1 VIDPAY
7 GNLPGVEYVDIAYD
21 KYEGKGDDKRRVGE
35 CLCRYAQTE
44 GKAVL
49 PRILQR
55 LLGARKA
62 TRKRMEHVRLENGD
76 VGALDTRTRAF
87 IPADDGDPRVLEPDA
102 VAAAVAAYD
111 GFQRAVLDG
120 LQVAYKVTANSL
132 YGQMGARTSALYLKH
147 VAACTTAVGRA
158 MITKA
163 KGFIESQCDGRVIY
177 GDTDSIFI
185 EFKTAPGLSDRDAL
199 ASAIR
204 QGQAASN
211 GIKPLLKA
219 PHNLECVS
227 GLVWSGLVWSGLVW
241 SGLVWSGL
249 VWSGLVWSGRFYN
262 DDGRVRRYEKTMFP
276 LLLLSKKRYVGLL
289 YENDP
294 DAKPKQKSMGIALK
308 RRDYAPIVKTIYGG
322 IIDIILHR
330 RDIPAAV
337 AFLQQKLRELADGKV
352 DLEELVISKTL
363 RSYYKLPHQ
372 IAHWVLSRR
381 MFERD
386 PGSAPQ
392 TNDRVP
398 YVFVECNKKN
408 ALMGDRI
415 EHVDHVRRH
424 GLRVDTKTYIENQIM
439 APCTQLL
446 AISMEK
452 LPGFKYSAL
461 TDPAVAMGPLVAAKN
476 GNVRK
481 ARVRLDT
488 LREREVERIIF
499 APVLAM
505 PAFRQRDNRVSGQ
518 NEITKF
524 FVSKIDDD

>member
-1 VIDPAY
+1 
-7 GNLPGVEYVDIAYD
+7 
-21 KYEGKGDDKRRVGE
+21 
-35 CLCRYAQTE
+35 
-44 GKAVL
+44 
-49 PRILQR
+49 
-55 LLGARKA
+55 
-62 TRKRMEHVRLENGD
+62 
-76 VGALDTRTRAF
+76 
-87 IPADDGDPRVLEPDA
+87 
-102 VAAAVAAYD
+102 
-111 GFQRAVLDG
+111 
-120 LQVAYKVTANSL
+120 
-132 YGQMGARTSALYLKH
+132 
-147 VAACTTAVGRA
+147 
-158 MITKA
+158 
-163 KGFIESQCDGRVIY
+163 
-177 GDTDSIFI
+177 
-185 EFKTAPGLSDRDAL
+185 
-199 ASAIR
+199 
-204 QGQAASN
+204 
-211 GIKPLLKA
+211 
-219 PHNLECVS
+219 
-227 GLVWSGLVWSGLVW
+227 
-241 SGLVWSGL
+241 
-249 VWSGLVWSGRFYN
+249 
-262 DDGRVRRYEKTMFP
+262 MFP